1 MKIIVKDT
9 GEIVNVRSYICKD
22 GVERWYELHGH
33 GKRKWELGEIEI
45 IGNRDEFQKE
55 LKRLLE
61 KHNASIDWCCDNCSD
76 LMGVYDSHIEIDING
91 HDKLV
96 FKTDYIEAS
105 DL

>member
-9 GEIVNVRSYICKD
+9 GEVVNVRPCICKD

-33 GKRKWELGEIEI
+33 GTRQWELGEIEI

-55 LKRLLE
+55 LKQLLE
-61 KHNASIDWCCDNCSD
+61 KHNASIDWCCDSCSD